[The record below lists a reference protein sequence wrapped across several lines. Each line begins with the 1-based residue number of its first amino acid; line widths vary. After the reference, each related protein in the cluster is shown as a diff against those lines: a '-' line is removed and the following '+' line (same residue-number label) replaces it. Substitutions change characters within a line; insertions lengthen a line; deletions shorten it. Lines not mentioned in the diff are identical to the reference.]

1 MKHVKNFINNLFKI
15 FLINLFFINVTALL
29 PKVIKIGAVF
39 EMSNND
45 KEMTFL
51 HAVDRV
57 NANNSILL
65 HTRLSAS
72 VKKVT
77 PENILDAR
85 RKICELL
92 EEGVA
97 AVLTPTSLS
106 LGNLVKHTFDT
117 YNIPHLQTGWDYT
130 NKNWLHSLNFHPD
143 YTVVAKAYRKLV
155 ERWNWK
161 TFTILY
167 EEENGLILLHEI
179 FKAFEVGSKITVFK
193 HTPGKSYRKLLKEIE
208 KYGDTNIILDVP
220 TQDIVE
226 VLKNANE
233 FHLFTEYHN
242 FVVTSLDLFQL
253 DFTEIYNGVTNITGF
268 RLVDPENL
276 EINQPVKDEAGKRW
290 PWKKKNTETILIYDA
305 VTMFAEIMN
314 GSFGN
319 QPFSTAYFSC
329 EYPTTW
335 YYGNHTTN
343 YMKGNTFRGISGDVM
358 FNNKGRRTNITL
370 DIVQVKKEGLRSIG
384 NWTGSEI
391 LLIDDYREVF
401 AEVAEV
407 LANKTLR
414 VTTIIEK
421 PYVIEK
427 DDDNLE
433 GNERFEGY
441 CIDLLNEIKKE
452 LKFNYIIIPVKQGR
466 HGKEKRPGSG
476 LWDGMIGELINRRAD
491 IAIADLTITTER
503 QQVVNFSKPFMQL
516 GIGILFKKPDITA
529 PNLFSFMYPFSTEVW
544 ITMATAYLGVTI
556 WMYILARITPY
567 EWSNPHPCEPHP
579 RELVNQFSHP
589 NSLWF
594 GIGSLMQQGSE
605 FAPRAISTRSLAA
618 IWWFFTL
625 IMISTY
631 TANLAA
637 FLTAKRMKSPIES
650 ASDLASQTTISYGC
664 LEGGSTWNFFNKTDH
679 DVYRRMFR
687 NMEENKPHAYSKT
700 TQKGVDRVAKGN
712 YAFIMETTSLRYA
725 RKQNCELTQIGEKFV
740 EKSYGIA
747 FPQGSPY
754 TTHFSKEILLLQE
767 RGVLTELEENWLG
780 KIQDGCGDESV
791 SPAAAE
797 LNILNVGG
805 IFILLGLGV
814 AFACLIGVGEFW
826 WKTKK
831 IPVEE
836 RDSVLVELISRMKEI
851 VTGAGSTRII
861 DKSFD
866 MDIDEFFTKGALF
879 GVPPPK
885 KFSK

>member
-1 MKHVKNFINNLFKI
+1 MKHDHFFVKNFLNI
-15 FLINLFFINVTALL
+15 FLLNSFFINVTASL
-29 PKVIKIGAVF
+29 PEVIKIGAVF
-39 EMSNND
+39 EMSNDD
-45 KEMTFL
+45 KEMTFR

-77 PENILDAR
+77 PEDILDAR

-106 LGNLVKHTFDT
+106 LGSLVKHTFDT

-143 YTVVAKAYRKLV
+143 YTVVATAYRKLV

-167 EEENGLILLHEI
+167 EEENGLIRLHEV
-179 FKAFEVGSKITVFK
+179 FKAFEVGTKITVFK

-233 FHLFTEYHN
+233 FHLLTEYHN
-242 FVVTSLDLFQL
+242 YLVTSLDMFQL
-253 DFTEIYNGVTNITGF
+253 DFTEVYNGVTNITGF
-268 RLVDPENL
+268 RLVDPEHL
-276 EINQPVKDEAGKRW
+276 EIKIEAIRDEAGNRW
-290 PWKKKNTETILIYDA
+290 PWKRKNTETILIYDA
-305 VTMFAEIMN
+305 VMMFAKIMN
-314 GSFGN
+314 DNFLN

-335 YYGNHTTN
+335 YYGNQTTDYLKWN
-343 YMKGNTFRGISGDVM
+343 SFHGISGDIT
-358 FNNKGRRTNITL
+358 FNNKGKRTNITL
-370 DIVQVKKEGLRSIG
+370 DVVQIKKEGLRSIG

-391 LLIDDYREVF
+391 LLIDDYTEVF

-421 PYVIEK
+421 PYVIER
-427 DDDNLE
+427 DDETLT
-433 GNERFEGY
+433 GNEKFEGY

-452 LKFNYIIIPVKQGR
+452 LKFNYIVIPVKHGR

-476 LWDGMIGELINRRAD
+476 QWDGMIGELINRKAD

-503 QQVVNFSKPFMQL
+503 QQVVNFSKPYMQL

-556 WMYILARITPY
+556 WMYILARITPH

-579 RELVNQFSHP
+579 RELVNQFNHP

-650 ASDLASQTTISYGC
+650 ASDLASQTAISYGC
-664 LEGGSTWNFFNKTDH
+664 LEGGSTWNFFNNTDH

-687 NMEENKPHAYSKT
+687 NMEENKPHAYSKS

-747 FPQGSPY
+747 FPQGIQLY
-754 TTHFSKEILLLQE
+754 QKFSF
-767 RGVLTELEENWLG
+767 
-780 KIQDGCGDESV
+780 SY
-791 SPAAAE
+791 
-797 LNILNVGG
+797 
-805 IFILLGLGV
+805 
-814 AFACLIGVGEFW
+814 LI
-826 WKTKK
+826 
-831 IPVEE
+831 
-836 RDSVLVELISRMKEI
+836 
-851 VTGAGSTRII
+851 
-861 DKSFD
+861 
-866 MDIDEFFTKGALF
+866 
-879 GVPPPK
+879 K
-885 KFSK
+885 KFAL